1 MLLFVLNSIIIL
13 YGSLKVFG
21 FNITN
26 FNSSVYDEAT
36 SMAGKTVAIT
46 GGNTGLGKETA
57 VKLAA
62 LGADVI
68 ILCRNPTNAQAA
80 VTEIKERSG

>member
-1 MLLFVLNSIIIL
+1 
-13 YGSLKVFG
+13 
-21 FNITN
+21 
-26 FNSSVYDEAT
+26 
-36 SMAGKTVAIT
+36 MAGKTVVIT
-46 GGNTGLGKETA
+46 GGNTGLGKESA

-62 LGADVI
+62 LGAEVI

>member
-1 MLLFVLNSIIIL
+1 MV
-13 YGSLKVFG
+13 
-21 FNITN
+21 
-26 FNSSVYDEAT
+26 
-36 SMAGKTVAIT
+36 GKTVAIT

-80 VTEIKERSG
+80 VSEIKERSGWVYIVFFDVV

>member
-1 MLLFVLNSIIIL
+1 MP
-13 YGSLKVFG
+13 Y
-21 FNITN
+21 
-26 FNSSVYDEAT
+26 SVYEEAT
-36 SMAGKTVAIT
+36 SMVGKTVVIT

-57 VKLAA
+57 VKLAS

-68 ILCRNPTNAQAA
+68 ILCRTPATAEAA

>member
-1 MLLFVLNSIIIL
+1 
-13 YGSLKVFG
+13 
-21 FNITN
+21 
-26 FNSSVYDEAT
+26 
-36 SMAGKTVAIT
+36 MAGKIVAIT

-68 ILCRNPTNAQAA
+68 ILCRNPSKADAA
-80 VTEIKERSG
+80 IR

>member
-1 MLLFVLNSIIIL
+1 
-13 YGSLKVFG
+13 
-21 FNITN
+21 
-26 FNSSVYDEAT
+26 
-36 SMAGKTVAIT
+36 MAGKIVVIT

-57 VKLAA
+57 VKLAS

-68 ILCRNPTNAQAA
+68 ILCRTPATAEAA